1 MAVLTVAAQG
11 DAFKADTLTD
21 AVFQRMLGRSYPA
34 DCAVAKSELRYLQ
47 VLHYDAEG
55 HVHKGE
61 MVCNRRIADDLLDI
75 FRRLYEAHYPI
86 ERMKLI
92 DDYGADDEQSMQAN
106 NTSCFCYRA
115 MAGGKRLSKHAQ
127 GLAVDINPLY
137 NPYYKK
143 KPDGTVFVQPK
154 TAAPY
159 IDRTKSFPY
168 KIDVQDLAY
177 RLFIQN
183 GFTWG
188 GGWRNSKDYQH
199 FEYKL

>member
-1 MAVLTVAAQG
+1 MAVLTVAAQN

-34 DCAVAKSELRYLQ
+34 DCTVAKSELRYLQ

-137 NPYYKK
+137 NPYVKTRK
-143 KPDGTVFVQPK
+143 DGTSIVQPK
-154 TAAPY
+154 TGKPY
-159 IDRTKSFPY
+159 TDRSRKFRY
-168 KIDVQDLAY
+168 KIEKGDLCY
-177 RLFIQN
+177 RLFMEH
-183 GFTWG
+183 GFIWG
-188 GGWRNSKDYQH
+188 GSWLSLKDYQH
-199 FEYKL
+199 FEK

>member
-1 MAVLTVAAQG
+1 MKRYFLLAYMCMAVLTVAAQN
-11 DAFKADTLTD
+11 DAFKTDTLTD

-34 DCAVAKSELRYLQ
+34 DCTVAKSELRYLQ

-127 GLAVDINPLY
+127 GLAVDINPL
-137 NPYYKK
+137 
-143 KPDGTVFVQPK
+143 
-154 TAAPY
+154 
-159 IDRTKSFPY
+159 
-168 KIDVQDLAY
+168 
-177 RLFIQN
+177 
-183 GFTWG
+183 
-188 GGWRNSKDYQH
+188 
-199 FEYKL
+199 